1 MKMFKHVSVL
11 TLALL
16 LAGFSAM
23 ASAKTIRIDVNGLV
37 CAFCAQGI
45 EKTLKAF
52 PATQAVYVNLED
64 HLVAVQLKDGS
75 DIDDA
80 ALRKAITD
88 AGYAVVGIKRTDESL
103 DAVRTKAKQ
112 GE

>member
-1 MKMFKHVSVL
+1 MKMFRHISVL
-11 TLALL
+11 LLALL

-45 EKTLKAF
+45 EKTLKTF
-52 PATQAVYVNLED
+52 PETQAVYVNLEH
-64 HLVAVQLKDGS
+64 HLVAVQLKGDS

-88 AGYAVVGIKRTDESL
+88 AGYAVVGIQRTDESL
-103 DAVRTKAKQ
+103 DAIRAKAKQ

>member
-1 MKMFKHVSVL
+1 MNMFKHVSVL
-11 TLALL
+11 MLALL

-52 PATQAVYVNLED
+52 PATQAVYVNLEH
-64 HLVAVQLKDGS
+64 HLVAVQLKDDS

-88 AGYAVVGIKRTDESL
+88 AGYAVVGIQRTDETL
-103 DAVRTKAKQ
+103 DAIRAQ
-112 GE
+112 ARHGE